1 MPPNYVNI
9 YRALLI
15 ATILLGIAVFFLGL
29 GNIPFLSFNE
39 ARRAIPAA
47 NMISEGNWLLPKL
60 NGELYITKPPLLYWL
75 SATASLLF
83 GVVNEWTAR
92 IPSALSACAT
102 AMLVHSFARRHFGAW
117 SALFA
122 LQIIIANAGF
132 AMLGRQAGIE
142 MLLSFLCFSALI
154 CAFKYTYEEVGRK
167 WLLLSY
173 FLLGLAVLTK
183 GPIALLF
190 VTLPLLVDALYQ
202 RKPRQWQAL
211 SDPIGWLIFLLVGS
225 SWYLAVTWQMGFD
238 IWQSTVQKDM
248 VTKIYGNS
256 GEPIYNYILWLAAD
270 FFPAFF
276 LICISP
282 LTTWRAWKQRDVVI
296 SIMVALL
303 VPFLIY
309 TAFSDKHAKYL
320 LPVYPIFAILLGHK
334 LSEIFL
340 KAGNR
345 LKNIILILSMLMP
358 AGYAIFYGVAEA
370 RVFHYRYEA
379 LPFIKSWFAEDL
391 KQIPTYGYKH
401 LDERLI
407 YYANRNIPIIDDS
420 KLASLKTMNAI
431 LLVEDSDI
439 PKLKAEAQ
447 CTIKEFKP
455 YLKRKGTLAILGF
468 GTACQSGEALPSMN

>member
-1 MPPNYVNI
+1 MPPNYANI
-9 YRALLI
+9 YRALLT
-15 ATILLGIAVFFLGL
+15 ATILLGIAVFFWGL

-47 NMISEGNWLLPKL
+47 NMITEGNWLLPKL

-75 SATASLLF
+75 SATISLLF

-102 AMLVHSFARRHFGAW
+102 AWLVHSFARRHFGAW

-202 RKPRQWQAL
+202 RKSRQWQAL
-211 SDPIGWLIFLLVGS
+211 RDPIGWLIFLLVGS

-238 IWQSTVQKDM
+238 IWQSTLQKDM
-248 VTKIYGNS
+248 VTKIYGNT

-296 SIMVALL
+296 SLMVALL

-320 LPVYPIFAILLGHK
+320 LPVYPIFSILLGHK

-358 AGYAIFYGVAEA
+358 VGYAIFYGVAEA

-379 LPFIKSWFAEDL
+379 FPFIKSWFAEDL
-391 KQIPTYGYKH
+391 KQIPIYGFKH

-439 PKLKAEAQ
+439 PRLKAEAQ
-447 CTIKEFKP
+447 CTLKEFKP
-455 YLKRKGTLAILGF
+455 YLKRKGALAIFGF
-468 GTACQSGEALPSMN
+468 GTACQSDEVLPSMN

>member
-1 MPPNYVNI
+1 MPPNHANL
-9 YRALLI
+9 YRVLLI
-15 ATILLGIAVFFLGL
+15 ATALLGIAVFFWGL

-47 NMISEGNWLLPKL
+47 NMIKEGDWLLPKL

-75 SATASLLF
+75 SATTSLLF
-83 GVVNEWTAR
+83 DVVNEWTAR
-92 IPSALSACAT
+92 IPSALSAFAT
-102 AMLVHSFARRHFGAW
+102 AWLVYSYTRRHFGAW

-142 MLLSFLCFSALI
+142 MLLTFLCFSALI

-202 RKPRQWQAL
+202 RKPRQWQVL
-211 SDPIGWLIFLLVGS
+211 RYPLGWLIFLAVGA
-225 SWYLAVTWQMGFD
+225 SWYLAVTWKMDFD

-256 GEPIYNYILWLAAD
+256 GEPVYNYILWLAAD

-282 LTTWRAWKQRDVVI
+282 LTTWRAWKQRDVTI
-296 SIMVALL
+296 SLIVALL

-320 LPVYPIFAILLGHK
+320 LPVYPIFSILLGHK

-340 KAGNR
+340 KAGNQ
-345 LKNIILILSMLMP
+345 LKNLILVLSMLMP
-358 AGYAIFYGVAEA
+358 IGYAIFYGVAEA
-370 RVFHYRYEA
+370 KVFHYRYET
-379 LPFIKSWFAEDL
+379 LPLIKSWFAEEASH
-391 KQIPTYGYKH
+391 IPMFGYKH

-407 YYANRNIPIIDDS
+407 YYANRNIPIIDDT
-420 KLASLKTMNAI
+420 KLASLTTMDAI
-431 LLVEDSDI
+431 LLVEDSGI
-439 PKLKAEAQ
+439 LRLKAVAQ

-455 YLKRKGTLAILGF
+455 YLSRKGALAILGF
-468 GTACQSGEALPSMN
+468 GAACQSAVVLPSMN

>member
-1 MPPNYVNI
+1 MTQDHPNL

-15 ATILLGIAVFFLGL
+15 ATVLLGIAVFFWGL
-29 GNIPFLSFNE
+29 GNIPLLSFNE

-47 NMISEGNWLLPKL
+47 NMIADGDWLLPKL
-60 NGELYITKPPLLYWL
+60 NGELYITKPPLLYWVSAAISQL
-75 SATASLLF
+75 S

-92 IPSALSACAT
+92 IPSALSACAIT
-102 AMLVHSFARRHFGAW
+102 WLVYVYTRHHFGAW

-132 AMLGRQAGIE
+132 AMLGRRAGIE

-154 CAFKYTYEEVGRK
+154 CALRYTHEELGRK

-173 FLLGLAVLTK
+173 FLLGMAVLTK

-202 RKPRQWQAL
+202 RKPRQWLAL
-211 SDPIGWLIFLLVGS
+211 RDPIGWLIFLVIGL
-225 SWYLAVTWQMGFD
+225 SWYLAVTWKMGFD
-238 IWQSTVQKDM
+238 IWQSTVQKDIM
-248 VTKIYGNS
+248 TKIYGNT

-276 LICISP
+276 LIFIAP
-282 LTTWRAWKQRDVVI
+282 LTTWRGWKQHDVAI
-296 SIMVALL
+296 SLLVALL

-320 LPVYPIFAILLGHK
+320 LPVYPVFAILLGHR
-334 LSEIFL
+334 LGEVFL
-340 KAGNR
+340 AAGNR
-345 LKNIILILSMLMP
+345 LKKLILVLSILLPM
-358 AGYAIFYGVAEA
+358 GYALFYAVAEA
-370 RVFHYRYEA
+370 KVFHYRYVN
-379 LPFIKSWFAEDL
+379 LPLIKNWFAEDISHL
-391 KQIPTYGYKH
+391 PIYGYKH

-407 YYANRNIPIIDDS
+407 YYAKRNIPLIDDT
-420 KLASLKTMNAI
+420 KLASLKTSDAI
-431 LLVEDSDI
+431 LLVENSDI
-439 PKLKAEAQ
+439 PRLKVEAQ

-455 YLKRKGTLAILGF
+455 YLTRKGTLAILGF
-468 GTACQSGEALPSMN
+468 GAACQITW

>member
-1 MPPNYVNI
+1 MMLENSNL
-9 YRALLI
+9 YRILLFS
-15 ATILLGIAVFFLGL
+15 TILLGLIMFFWGL

-47 NMISEGNWLLPKL
+47 NMIAQGDWLLPRL

-75 SATASLLF
+75 SASISLLF

-92 IPSALSACAT
+92 IPSALSALAT
-102 AMLVHSFARRHFGAW
+102 AWIVFSFTRRHFGAW

-142 MLLSFLCFSALI
+142 MLLSFLCFGSLI
-154 CAFKYTYEEVGRK
+154 CAFKYTHEEANTK
-167 WLLLSY
+167 WLFLSY

-202 RKPRQWQAL
+202 RNPRQWQAL
-211 SDPIGWLIFLLVGS
+211 QNPVGWLIFLVVGA
-225 SWYLAVTWQMGFD
+225 SWYLAVTWQMGSD

-248 VTKIYGNS
+248 LTKIHGTT

-270 FFPAFF
+270 FFPVFF
-276 LICISP
+276 IIFLAPI
-282 LTTWRAWKQRDVVI
+282 TTLRRWKSNNITI
-296 SIMVALL
+296 SILIGLL
-303 VPFLIY
+303 VPFIIY

-320 LPVYPIFAILLGHK
+320 LPIYPIFAILLGHK
-334 LSEIFL
+334 LSEIFQDAS
-340 KAGNR
+340 KR
-345 LKNIILILSMLMP
+345 LKTIILCMSILLP
-358 AGYAIFYGVAEA
+358 IGYAIFFTFAEA
-370 RVFHYRYEA
+370 KVFHYRFQA
-379 LPFIKSWFAEDL
+379 IPQIVKWFKQDSSQLPI
-391 KQIPTYGYKH
+391 YGYKH

-407 YYANRNIPIIDDS
+407 YYANRTIPIIDDS
-420 KLASLKTMNAI
+420 KLQSLKTNNAI

-439 PKLKAEAQ
+439 SRLKAEAQ

-455 YLKRKGTLAILGF
+455 YLSRKGTLAILGY
-468 GTACQSGEALPSMN
+468 GTACQSDIALPSIN

>member
-1 MPPNYVNI
+1 MSPNHANI

-15 ATILLGIAVFFLGL
+15 STVMVGIAVFFWGL
-29 GNIPFLSFNE
+29 GSIPFLSFNE

-47 NMISEGNWLLPKL
+47 NMITQGDWLLPRL

-75 SATASLLF
+75 SATVSLVF
-83 GVVNEWTAR
+83 GVFNEWTAR

-102 AMLVHSFARRHFGAW
+102 AWLVYSFTRRHLGEW

-154 CAFKYTYEEVGRK
+154 CAFKYTYEEVDRK

-190 VTLPLLVDALYQ
+190 VTLPLLVDAIYQ

-211 SDPIGWLIFLLVGS
+211 SDPLAWLIFLVVGA

-248 VTKIYGNS
+248 VTKIYGNT
-256 GEPIYNYILWLAAD
+256 GEPIYNYVLWLAAD

-282 LTTWRAWKQRDVVI
+282 LTTWKAWKQRDVMLSLI
-296 SIMVALL
+296 VALL

-320 LPVYPIFAILLGHK
+320 LPIYPIFAILLGHK
-334 LSEIFL
+334 LNEIFL
-340 KAGNR
+340 KAGNQ
-345 LKNIILILSMLMP
+345 LKNAILALSMLIP
-358 AGYAIFYGVAEA
+358 IGYAIFFGVAEA
-370 RVFHYRYEA
+370 KVFHYRYES
-379 LPFIKSWFAEDL
+379 LPLIKSWFVEEASH
-391 KQIPTYGYKH
+391 IPMYGYKH

-407 YYANRNIPIIDDS
+407 YYAHRNIPVIDDT
-420 KLASLKTMNAI
+420 KLASLKTSDAF

-439 PKLKAEAQ
+439 QRLKAEAQ

-455 YLKRKGTLAILGF
+455 YLRRKGALAILGF
-468 GTACQSGEALPSMN
+468 GAACQSVMAIPSTN